1 MAKRPPFLPRRREVA
16 TLRAMVMRTL
26 AILLLAFAG
35 CREPEKPPGLPMT
48 TYEPTTFN
56 ATWARDGNTSDTYT
70 TQHQAMMPKRASLD
84 PGGLR
89 ELQRMFGDSNFKI
102 VYNPDGTIQSIE
114 SSHHG
119 QGAEVVGAAVN
130 TAATAAALGL

>member
-1 MAKRPPFLPRRREVA
+1 
-16 TLRAMVMRTL
+16 MRVLAITTL
-26 AILLLAFAG
+26 AMQLLSLAG
-35 CREPEKPPGLPMT
+35 CKEAEKSPGLPVT

-56 ATWARDGNTSDTYT
+56 ATWARNGDINDTYT
-70 TQHQAMMPKRASLD
+70 TQHHAMMPKKGFID
-84 PGGLR
+84 PGGLK

-119 QGAEVVGAAVN
+119 QGAEVVGAAAK
-130 TAATAAALGL
+130 TAASAAALGL